1 MISFFICTNEYT
13 YNFLLWRWFIIARS
27 YKFIQT
33 RMNFIVYKWTFLKTH
48 IVASIWICKGR
59 KKHERIVNF
68 KIYVQLIN
76 NGKVFLRCRIELN
89 YAWQLLGG
97 EDYEVDDSFILS
109 QLLTV
114 KNYISCVV
122 LKYQCFSIN

>member
-1 MISFFICTNEYT
+1 MEKFFCDVEY
-13 YNFLLWRWFIIARS
+13 
-27 YKFIQT
+27 K
-33 RMNFIVYKWTFLKTH
+33 
-48 IVASIWICKGR
+48 
-59 KKHERIVNF
+59 
-68 KIYVQLIN
+68 
-76 NGKVFLRCRIELN
+76 ELN

-114 KNYISCVV
+114 KKNYISCVV

>member
-1 MISFFICTNEYT
+1 MEKFFCDVEY
-13 YNFLLWRWFIIARS
+13 
-27 YKFIQT
+27 K
-33 RMNFIVYKWTFLKTH
+33 
-48 IVASIWICKGR
+48 
-59 KKHERIVNF
+59 
-68 KIYVQLIN
+68 
-76 NGKVFLRCRIELN
+76 ELN

-114 KNYISCVV
+114 NNYISCVV